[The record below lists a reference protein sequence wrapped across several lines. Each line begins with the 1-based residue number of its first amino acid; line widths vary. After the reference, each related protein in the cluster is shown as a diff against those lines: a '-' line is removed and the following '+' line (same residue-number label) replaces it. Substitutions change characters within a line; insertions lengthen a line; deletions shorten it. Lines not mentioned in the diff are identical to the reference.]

1 MKQTIAWMLLASL
14 SISLSVQPDNFVYSG
29 DADSDSCLIAEML
42 SGRPDSIIQ
51 APDASN
57 TDINYR
63 KITMK

>member
-14 SISLSVQPDNFVYSG
+14 SISFSVQPKNFIYSG
-29 DADSDSCLIAEML
+29 DADSDSCLVAEMQD
-42 SGRPDSIIQ
+42 GRPDSIIQ
-51 APDASN
+51 PSNTSN

>member
-29 DADSDSCLIAEML
+29 DADSDSCLIAEMQDE
-42 SGRPDSIIQ
+42 RPDSIIQ
-51 APDASN
+51 TPDASN